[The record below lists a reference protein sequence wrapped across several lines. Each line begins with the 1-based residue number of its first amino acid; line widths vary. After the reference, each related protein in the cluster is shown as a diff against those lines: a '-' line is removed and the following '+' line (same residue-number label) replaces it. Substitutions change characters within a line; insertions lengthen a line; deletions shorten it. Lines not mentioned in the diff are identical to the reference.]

1 MLLSFHKFPS
11 FRGSQA
17 AARRPFRVAVEKTK
31 MLKKLRNFSI
41 YAIFTPFCG
50 ENCRFGRYRIP
61 LGKLIFLAAQGA
73 AAFPGSGLVA
83 RRRNLGS
90 PDGEKPLRGKG
101 LRARGSGSGVVA
113 GGGAAR
119 ARKMSKFA

>member
-1 MLLSFHKFPS
+1 M
-11 FRGSQA
+11 
-17 AARRPFRVAVEKTK
+17 AVEKTK

-41 YAIFTPFCG
+41 SAIFAPFCG

-83 RRRNLGS
+83 RRRNSGS

-101 LRARGSGSGVVA
+101 LRARRSGSGVVA
-113 GGGAAR
+113 DGGAAR

>member
-17 AARRPFRVAVEKTK
+17 AARRPFRVAVEKKK
-31 MLKKLRNFSI
+31 MLEKLRNFSI
-41 YAIFTPFCG
+41 PDIFTPFCG

-83 RRRNLGS
+83 LQKFKVRF
-90 PDGEKPLRGKG
+90 PLWLQG
-101 LRARGSGSGVVA
+101 
-113 GGGAAR
+113 
-119 ARKMSKFA
+119 FAEVLPW